1 MKQNMKVKL
10 SLIISIIGLL
20 CLVGGTSY
28 ALLQDNKAGTK
39 QIINVGK
46 VKLTLT
52 ESANG
57 ITLTDLTDMTDEE
70 GFSQSTSYSFTVKND
85 GDAPTK
91 YDLKLIKDTTKTNTL
106 DEKFLK
112 IGLYYNGTKLDAV
125 NLAEVSNI
133 INSGVVI
140 EEGVTDSYVL
150 RIWIDP
156 DSITDSTIE
165 SGATI
170 SLKLQVDAEQLFGY
184 DLYSTIANQVKTT
197 SVSYSSINGTSD
209 NGVFKFSGTDDNGG
223 SNPIYYYRG
232 NVTNNNVLFAD
243 LCWKIVRT
251 TSTGGVKLIYN
262 GEPFYEYENLDKI
275 AQSSYVVSTNTPTAT
290 PFTFDSTNLEWSS
303 GTAGVASST
312 NTIEFTVSQAGDYV
326 LNYSVSS
333 ESCCDK
339 GAIYK
344 NGTAILSSVGGV
356 VSGTLNLS
364 GLTTSDVI
372 KVTYTKDS
380 SVNNND
386 DKVTF
391 SVAKPSG
398 DKTLSCNNT
407 GTDSQYGTSVFNS
420 NNSSPADVGYMY
432 GTRYTYSS
440 KTMTSITDSYVY
452 GKTVT
457 YSNGTYTLNTTTT
470 STGSSWSTD
479 RTTLANGYHYTCFST
494 SSTCS
499 TVYYITYFGYSS
511 TAYYLT
517 FTGGVNLATAKS
529 QMYTNTTNSTIKT
542 KVDSFYTSKLSSYTS
557 SLENTIFCNDRS
569 FASGTTGGPLSGET
583 VNSTSYSYYAPYYRI
598 WSSYSP
604 SLQCTNTNDRFSLS
618 TSSGGTSGYGN
629 NKLTYPIGLLTSDEV
644 MLAGGKG
651 GTTNSNYYLYT
662 GKTFWLGS
670 PDAWVTINS
679 FVASV
684 LSTGVLYYYSPANAW
699 GVRPSV
705 SLQPETIYSEGDGTV
720 SSPYKITSQ

>member
-1 MKQNMKVKL
+1 MKLKAKIKNFFKNKKN
-10 SLIISIIGLL
+10 SKNFIIISTIIAGIAIIA
-20 CLVGGTSY
+20 GTSY
-28 ALLQDNKAGTK
+28 AYVSYTLTGTEDNLIKTGCLKVDLTEANAISLSSSLPMSDTK
-39 QIINVGK
+39 GQSLTPYTFTITNSCTTPASYEVNLGVINTSNSDTLSK
-46 VKLTLT
+46 VKVSL
-52 ESANG
+52 G
-57 ITLTDLTDMTDEE
+57 GD
-70 GFSQSTSYSFTVKND
+70 GTVS
-85 GDAPTK
+85 PT
-91 YDLKLIKDTTKTNTL
+91 I
-106 DEKFLK
+106 
-112 IGLYYNGTKLDAV
+112 
-125 NLAEVSNI
+125 VSNLP
-133 INSGVVI
+133 SGTLL
-140 EEGVTDSYVL
+140 EQ
-150 RIWIDP
+150 
-156 DSITDSTIE
+156 DSTISNVYSLTTGFIDVGE
-165 SGATI
+165 SKSYQLRMWIDYDVTSMTGSLNSKIIINATAGI
-170 SLKLQVDAEQLFGY
+170 PKY
-184 DLYSTIANQVKTT
+184 LYNTIANQVQTT

-262 GEPFYEYENLDKI
+262 GEPTD
-275 AQSSYVVSTNTPTAT
+275 
-290 PFTFDSTNLEWSS
+290 
-303 GTAGVASST
+303 GT
-312 NTIEFTVSQAGDYV
+312 
-326 LNYSVSS
+326 
-333 ESCCDK
+333 CD
-339 GAIYK
+339 
-344 NGTAILSSVGGV
+344 
-356 VSGTLNLS
+356 
-364 GLTTSDVI
+364 
-372 KVTYTKDS
+372 
-380 SVNNND
+380 
-386 DKVTF
+386 
-391 SVAKPSG
+391 
-398 DKTLSCNNT
+398 NT
-407 GTDSQYGTSVFNS
+407 GEDSQYGTSTFNS
-420 NNSSPADVGYMY
+420 NFTSPADVGYMY

>member
-1 MKQNMKVKL
+1 MKDKIKRSYVKSIIL
-10 SLIISIIGLL
+10 VVICLLVIGGITYASFSVDIKGLINIDTSLPGISLTYTEPASALIQTNEIISDEEHKNSSDYFEFKVSSTSAIVYDLYYRIYIKENTSNTLSRDNL
-20 CLVGGTSY
+20 YVYLTEVNNNVETEVVGVT
-28 ALLQDNKAGTK
+28 
-39 QIINVGK
+39 
-46 VKLTLT
+46 KLTSL
-52 ESANG
+52 
-57 ITLTDLTDMTDEE
+57 
-70 GFSQSTSYSFTVKND
+70 
-85 GDAPTK
+85 
-91 YDLKLIKDTTKTNTL
+91 KTNTNYSNSYNL
-106 DEKFLK
+106 YNNSFNFISNTSTTKEKTYRF
-112 IGLYYNGTKLDAV
+112 
-125 NLAEVSNI
+125 
-133 INSGVVI
+133 
-140 EEGVTDSYVL
+140 
-150 RIWIDP
+150 RIWEVP
-156 DSITDSTIE
+156 TSTSTNLSVNGGTYSYTINVE
-165 SGATI
+165 SYEPQT
-170 SLKLQVDAEQLFGY
+170 
-184 DLYSTIANQVKTT
+184 LYNVMKNQVQTT

-209 NGVFKFSGTDDNGG
+209 NGVFLFNGTDDNGG

-262 GEPFYEYENLDKI
+262 GEP
-275 AQSSYVVSTNTPTAT
+275 T
-290 PFTFDSTNLEWSS
+290 
-303 GTAGVASST
+303 
-312 NTIEFTVSQAGDYV
+312 
-326 LNYSVSS
+326 
-333 ESCCDK
+333 
-339 GAIYK
+339 
-344 NGTAILSSVGGV
+344 NGTC
-356 VSGTLNLS
+356 
-364 GLTTSDVI
+364 D
-372 KVTYTKDS
+372 
-380 SVNNND
+380 
-386 DKVTF
+386 
-391 SVAKPSG
+391 
-398 DKTLSCNNT
+398 NT
-407 GTDSQYGTSVFNS
+407 GEDSQYGTSAFNS
-420 NNSSPADVGYMY
+420 SYTSPADVGYMY

-651 GTTNSNYYLYT
+651 GTSNSNYYLYT
-662 GKTFWLGS
+662 GQPFWLGS
-670 PDAWVTINS
+670 PFGWYT
-679 FVASV
+679 SV
-684 LSTGVLYYYSPANAW
+684 SYVDYVHSPGYLSLGNPTNAW

>member
-1 MKQNMKVKL
+1 MKKLDKNSKILLFLVILFLVFVVGTSFALPSFIVNLEGVNVNQINSCKL
-10 SLIISIIGLL
+10 SVTLDDDTPISLIN
-20 CLVGGTSY
+20 SY
-28 ALLQDNKAGTK
+28 P
-39 QIINVGK
+39 I
-46 VKLTLT
+46 
-52 ESANG
+52 
-57 ITLTDLTDMTDEE
+57 
-70 GFSQSTSYSFTVKND
+70 SQSEALKGTPYNVTITKTGDCSGYSYLINMVSSCKTCTQSSGKCTINGSTCD
-85 GDAPTK
+85 CNNQISPGLIS
-91 YDLKLIKDTTKTNTL
+91 YYIKDTSSGDVYSGNNPFTMNISGALGSSSKTLTYQVYLWINANADNTSLQDSSGNAKDFCAKISADVTDKTISTTKTLYNEIASQVENKNISYQYINNANT
-106 DEKFLK
+106 
-112 IGLYYNGTKLDAV
+112 TV
-125 NLAEVSNI
+125 
-133 INSGVVI
+133 SGV
-140 EEGVTDSYVL
+140 TY
-150 RIWIDP
+150 
-156 DSITDSTIE
+156 
-165 SGATI
+165 
-170 SLKLQVDAEQLFGY
+170 
-184 DLYSTIANQVKTT
+184 N
-197 SVSYSSINGTSD
+197 NND
-209 NGVFKFSGTDDNGG
+209 NGVFLFNGTDDNGG

-262 GEPFYEYENLDKI
+262 GEP
-275 AQSSYVVSTNTPTAT
+275 T
-290 PFTFDSTNLEWSS
+290 
-303 GTAGVASST
+303 
-312 NTIEFTVSQAGDYV
+312 
-326 LNYSVSS
+326 
-333 ESCCDK
+333 
-339 GAIYK
+339 
-344 NGTAILSSVGGV
+344 NGTC
-356 VSGTLNLS
+356 
-364 GLTTSDVI
+364 D
-372 KVTYTKDS
+372 
-380 SVNNND
+380 
-386 DKVTF
+386 
-391 SVAKPSG
+391 
-398 DKTLSCNNT
+398 NT
-407 GTDSQYGTSVFNS
+407 GEDSQYGTSAFNS
-420 NNSSPADVGYMY
+420 SYTSPADVGYMY

-651 GTTNSNYYLYT
+651 GTSNSNYYLYT
-662 GKTFWLGS
+662 GQPFWLGS
-670 PDAWVTINS
+670 PFGWYT
-679 FVASV
+679 SV
-684 LSTGVLYYYSPANAW
+684 SYVDYVHSPGYLSLGNPTNAW